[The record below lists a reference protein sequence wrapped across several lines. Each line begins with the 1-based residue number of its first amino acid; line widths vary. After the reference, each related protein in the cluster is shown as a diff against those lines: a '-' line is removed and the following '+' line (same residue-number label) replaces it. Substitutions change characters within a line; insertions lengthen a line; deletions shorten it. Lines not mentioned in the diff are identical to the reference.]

1 MRDNGQTK
9 KLHRHGLSRDVA
21 RKLVEA
27 GYYTPRL
34 IKAASDKELLG
45 IPSIGKSAVE
55 DIRGAI
61 G

>member
-9 KLHRHGLSRDVA
+9 KLHRHGLNRDVA

-34 IKAASDKELLG
+34 IKAAREADLLA
-45 IPSIGKSAVE
+45 IPGIGKSTVE